1 MRPVHRRRR
10 SLREP
15 PRCSPSQALSP
26 CPSRPGVASP
36 VRFAWSGLA
45 FEQLCL
51 HHVPQIQVAL
61 GVSGVATDVYAAR
74 IPQGPDGEP
83 GAQID
88 LALDR
93 ADGIV
98 NLCEMKYSPDPFVV
112 TAQYRSEL
120 LAKVAA
126 WQRTFGVRKAIHVT
140 LVTAAGLHPNENTD
154 VVQAEVRLADLFAD
168 A

>member
-1 MRPVHRRRR
+1 M
-10 SLREP
+10 
-15 PRCSPSQALSP
+15 
-26 CPSRPGVASP
+26 
-36 VRFAWSGLA
+36 A

-51 HHVPQIQVAL
+51 HHVPQIQAAL

-74 IPQGPDGEP
+74 ITQGPDGEP

-120 LAKVAA
+120 FAKVAA

-154 VVQAEVRLADLFAD
+154 VVQAEVRLADLFA
-168 A
+168 